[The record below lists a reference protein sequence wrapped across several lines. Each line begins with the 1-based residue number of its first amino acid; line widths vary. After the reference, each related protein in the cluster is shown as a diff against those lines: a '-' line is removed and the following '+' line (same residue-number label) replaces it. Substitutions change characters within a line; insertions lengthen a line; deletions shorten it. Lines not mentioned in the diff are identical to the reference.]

1 MKKEIIEL
9 VKDAIIHKSK
19 KLSLEIG
26 IVTTKEA
33 EKIKLLT
40 NLNVNGYKRIIDNY
54 GVLHTLK
61 NHGNVKLEE
70 SRGQIA
76 ITENDFTKI
85 PSIVKTDN
93 IIYSGKDRLGNDIIL
108 YEKKIGVVY
117 YYIEEIRV
125 GRKVL
130 ALKSMYKRK
139 PKK

>member
-108 YEKKIGVVY
+108 YEKKIGVV
-117 YYIEEIRV
+117 EEN
-125 GRKVL
+125 
-130 ALKSMYKRK
+130 
-139 PKK
+139 